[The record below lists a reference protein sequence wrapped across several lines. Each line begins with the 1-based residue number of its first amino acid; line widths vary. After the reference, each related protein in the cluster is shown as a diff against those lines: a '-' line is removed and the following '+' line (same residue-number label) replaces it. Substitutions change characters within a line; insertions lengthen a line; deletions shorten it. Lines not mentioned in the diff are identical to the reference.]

1 MRRIGP
7 VLSACPPGIV
17 KEKNIGGLVLH
28 TLGKLGRV
36 CQTYAWCFAALLR
49 KQTADS
55 MHVRGECWVAKR
67 PRPST
72 ATLVGGDVDQ
82 TFVAQHC

>member
-1 MRRIGP
+1 
-7 VLSACPPGIV
+7 
-17 KEKNIGGLVLH
+17 VLH

-36 CQTYAWCFAALLR
+36 CQTYAWCLAALLR
-49 KQTADS
+49 KHAADNN
-55 MHVRGECWVAKR
+55 MQVRGECWVAKR

-82 TFVAQHC
+82 TCVAQHC